1 MQGSLITSRRF
12 GLFVGANIFFTS
24 DTHFYHEQDFLYQP
38 RGFESFE
45 EMNEAIVQRWNSVV
59 QAGDIVYH
67 LGDVV
72 MSHYDINIINRLNGT
87 IFLIRGN
94 HDTDNKLRAIYETG
108 KMVSTSC
115 VPTSELIKFGK
126 LSLFACHYPV
136 LTANFDDKHF
146 NQHVISL
153 HGHTHQK
160 GNWLFA
166 DNPFVYHVGLD
177 SHNCYPV
184 HIDEIV
190 TDIRNRWNAL
200 GNIPIVPKGIYTTY
214 PEE

>member
-1 MQGSLITSRRF
+1 
-12 GLFVGANIFFTS
+12 
-24 DTHFYHEQDFLYQP
+24 
-38 RGFESFE
+38 
-45 EMNEAIVQRWNSVV
+45 
-59 QAGDIVYH
+59 
-67 LGDVV
+67 

-126 LSLFACHYPV
+126 LSLFICHYPV

-146 NQHVISL
+146 SKHVFSI

-166 DNPFVYHVGLD
+166 DNPFIYHVGLD
-177 SHNCYPV
+177 SHNNTPV
-184 HIDEIV
+184 SIDEVV
-190 TDIRNRWNAL
+190 TDIRERFNQIGDLRVL
-200 GNIPIVPKGIYTTY
+200 PTGIYNTY
-214 PEE
+214 PVV

>member
-1 MQGSLITSRRF
+1 M
-12 GLFVGANIFFTS
+12 GANIFFTS
-24 DTHFYHEQDFLYQP
+24 DTHFFHEQDFLYAP
-38 RGFESFE
+38 RGFKSTE

-59 QAGDIVYH
+59 NPGDVVYH

-72 MSHYDINIINRLNGT
+72 MGHYDVGVISRLNGT

-126 LSLFACHYPV
+126 LSLFICHYPV

-146 NQHVISL
+146 SQHVISL

-166 DNPFVYHVGLD
+166 DNPFIYHVGLD

-184 HIDEIV
+184 HIDEIIA
-190 TDIRNRWNAL
+190 DIRNRWNAM
-200 GNIPIVPKGIYTTY
+200 GQMVINPQGIYNTY
-214 PEE
+214 PTV